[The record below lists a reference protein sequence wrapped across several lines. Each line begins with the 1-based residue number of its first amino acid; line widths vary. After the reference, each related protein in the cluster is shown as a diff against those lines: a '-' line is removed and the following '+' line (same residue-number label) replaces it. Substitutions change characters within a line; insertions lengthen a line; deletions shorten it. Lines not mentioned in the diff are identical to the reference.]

1 MNRVAL
7 LLLAVAS
14 VAQSAASGIGD
25 FFVSEPDSLFVVIDS
40 ATRMDMVDYYNSG
53 KKIDADNRLN
63 GKSRIEELSDSY
75 MKLKLSDS
83 AEIEM
88 RMEVSGSDTLIVVSK
103 TLLSPAPDSDV
114 MVFDRHWN
122 RLETRSVID
131 LPGLDDFITGV
142 SGKEKKELLSLVE
155 FPLIMVNFDADGN
168 IVASVSL
175 SDYMIKE
182 NYDKLKP
189 YLKQRIVYRWNGK
202 KYKREA

>member
-175 SDYMIKE
+175 SDYMIKG